1 MSVLII
7 CYDCLWKLLEPFDI
21 CYNIMTVDLMRL
33 CVRVVC
39 CQTTESYYMDGGR
52 QCRLCPPGEKEMPSI
67 IGPYFLFDLLF
78 PFSSLISTF
87 YPFILQSTI
96 FYINSEADRFRMC
109 VSAHRFLGIMR
120 KLWESFS
127 LSHDEKWSS
136 VLWPHPSLVCRL
148 GQQALALCAPSLPV
162 ILCSLLLCSS
172 LLSQQQTVY

>member
-1 MSVLII
+1 MSILVI

-33 CVRVVC
+33 CSC
-39 CQTTESYYMDGGR
+39 CVLSDYRELLHGWRATMQTVSTRWER
-52 QCRLCPPGEKEMPSI
+52 NALHHRL
-67 IGPYFLFDLLF
+67 LLF
-78 PFSSLISTF
+78 IWFIVPLFFFPHLLI
-87 YPFILQSTI
+87 ILQSTI